1 MYKNLHSFPA
11 CSSHLES
18 LSIEGCKKIKFDFDM
33 LAGLPCLKEFECK
46 SNSLVTG
53 SLKTLSLCKNTLER
67 IKLGDG
73 EVPFSGTLTDLADF
87 PRLKSLD
94 LDRTKG
100 ITGSLLDIDANNDDL
115 FPMLEKLHLPD
126 TMIGGDR
133 YEVMHIAEGKQLIK
147 DLLPLRRKRPS
158 LFKGDRGGEVYWQLS
173 RESPDILDPNQ
184 DPEFQFRQYSFFF
197 VEAGDDSQYLGW
209 RWEQKWDYTP
219 DHPLEVTWFGHVPKK
234 VAKGFVPSG
243 MGRFYKGYYEPP
255 PYNVYNRL
263 QRSYRPSAQE
273 MAIFENL

>member
-1 MYKNLHSFPA
+1 
-11 CSSHLES
+11 
-18 LSIEGCKKIKFDFDM
+18 M
-33 LAGLPCLKEFECK
+33 LAGLPSLKEFECERNK
-46 SNSLVTG
+46 LVTG
-53 SLKTLSLCKNTLER
+53 SLKDLSVRKDTLET
-67 IKLGDG
+67 ITLHGT
-73 EVPFSGTLTDLADF
+73 FSGTLTDLADF
-87 PRLKSLD
+87 PHLKRLD
-94 LDRTKG
+94 LMHAKG
-100 ITGSLLDIDANNDDL
+100 ISGSLLGIDADNDDL
-115 FPMLEKLHLPD
+115 FPVIEKLRLPD
-126 TMIGGDR
+126 TVVGGHR
-133 YEVMHIAEGKQLIK
+133 YEVMHIAQGKQLIK
-147 DLLPLRRKRPS
+147 DLLPLRRKRPG
-158 LFKGDRGGEVYWQLS
+158 LFRDDRNKEVYWQLS

-234 VAKGFVPSG
+234 VAKHFVPSG

-255 PYNVYNRL
+255 PANVYNRL